1 MAQIECG
8 RGHLYDPEKYPTCP
22 YCKNNQQI
30 TVAAAGRTAPIHVT
44 DAGRT
49 APLSATPV
57 TAPQKTAPLTPP
69 AAAGGI
75 PVTAEQK
82 TMPPRGYNPTP
93 VTAPQKT
100 MPPRG
105 YNPQP
110 AAPEPTAPPKFH
122 SPSVLDAGKTVGMMQ
137 EQMGFDPVV
146 GWLACVEGPSRGK
159 SYTIRGGIN
168 AIGRGDRMDITI
180 TGDRTISM
188 ENHAKISYSD
198 RNNRFNLLPGDG
210 RNIVYLNGEEV
221 FAARPSAPTTSSTL
235 GRRNCC
241 LCPCAA
247 SASPG
252 RRRRSRRAM
261 GMFDRL
267 LGRRRRVTEDTTTV
281 ELSAPRTPAL
291 RVGNVQ
297 GVGRRERQEDSFAL
311 CNVSDPAALEREGL
325 FAVVCDGMG
334 GMDGGNE
341 ASEAAVEAFVQ
352 VFRSLLEE
360 GDVPQQLREG
370 AFAVSDGIFQ
380 RFQGRSGTTA
390 VAVRILHGA
399 LHWISVG
406 DRH

>member
-30 TVAAAGRTAPIHVT
+30 TVAAAGRTAPIRVT

-49 APLSATPV
+49 APLSSTPV
-57 TAPQKTAPLTPP
+57 TADSR
-69 AAAGGI
+69 
-75 PVTAEQK
+75 
-82 TMPPRGYNPTP
+82 TMPPRGYAPQGAVS

-105 YNPQP
+105 YAPQP
-110 AAPEPTAPPKFH
+110 PAPAAEPEPTAPPKFH
-122 SPSVLDAGKTVGMMQ
+122 GPSVLDAGKTVGMMQ

-221 FAARPSAPTTSSTL
+221 FSATPLQAYDLIDFGETKL
-235 GRRNCC
+235 LFVP
-241 LCPCAA
+241 LC
-247 SASPG
+247 G
-252 RRRRSRRAM
+252 ERFTWKKEEQKDD
-261 GMFDRL
+261 G
-267 LGRRRRVTEDTTTV
+267 
-281 ELSAPRTPAL
+281 PA
-291 RVGNVQ
+291 
-297 GVGRRERQEDSFAL
+297 
-311 CNVSDPAALEREGL
+311 
-325 FAVVCDGMG
+325 
-334 GMDGGNE
+334 
-341 ASEAAVEAFVQ
+341 
-352 VFRSLLEE
+352 
-360 GDVPQQLREG
+360 
-370 AFAVSDGIFQ
+370 
-380 RFQGRSGTTA
+380 
-390 VAVRILHGA
+390 
-399 LHWISVG
+399 
-406 DRH
+406 

>member
-30 TVAAAGRTAPIHVT
+30 TVAAAGRTAPIRVT
-44 DAGRT
+44 DAGGT

-69 AAAGGI
+69 AAAAGGI

-221 FAARPSAPTTSSTL
+221 FAATP
-235 GRRNCC
+235 
-241 LCPCAA
+241 
-247 SASPG
+247 
-252 RRRRSRRAM
+252 
-261 GMFDRL
+261 
-267 LGRRRRVTEDTTTV
+267 
-281 ELSAPRTPAL
+281 LSAYDLIDFGETKLLFVPL
-291 RVGNVQ
+291 CG
-297 GVGRRERQEDSFAL
+297 ERFTWKK
-311 CNVSDPAALEREGL
+311 
-325 FAVVCDGMG
+325 
-334 GMDGGNE
+334 E
-341 ASEAAVEAFVQ
+341 AEQ
-352 VFRSLLEE
+352 KGH
-360 GDVPQQLREG
+360 GDV
-370 AFAVSDGIFQ
+370 
-380 RFQGRSGTTA
+380 
-390 VAVRILHGA
+390 
-399 LHWISVG
+399 
-406 DRH
+406 

>member
-30 TVAAAGRTAPIHVT
+30 TVAAAGRTAPIRVT

-49 APLSATPV
+49 APLSSTPV
-57 TAPQKTAPLTPP
+57 TADSR
-69 AAAGGI
+69 
-75 PVTAEQK
+75 
-82 TMPPRGYNPTP
+82 TMPPRGYAPQGAVS

-105 YNPQP
+105 YAPQP
-110 AAPEPTAPPKFH
+110 PAPAAEPESTAPPKFH
-122 SPSVLDAGKTVGMMQ
+122 GPSVLDAGKTVGMMQ

-221 FAARPSAPTTSSTL
+221 FSATPLQAYDLIDFGETKL
-235 GRRNCC
+235 LFVP
-241 LCPCAA
+241 LC
-247 SASPG
+247 G
-252 RRRRSRRAM
+252 ERFTWKKEEQKDD
-261 GMFDRL
+261 G
-267 LGRRRRVTEDTTTV
+267 
-281 ELSAPRTPAL
+281 PA
-291 RVGNVQ
+291 
-297 GVGRRERQEDSFAL
+297 
-311 CNVSDPAALEREGL
+311 
-325 FAVVCDGMG
+325 
-334 GMDGGNE
+334 
-341 ASEAAVEAFVQ
+341 
-352 VFRSLLEE
+352 
-360 GDVPQQLREG
+360 
-370 AFAVSDGIFQ
+370 
-380 RFQGRSGTTA
+380 
-390 VAVRILHGA
+390 
-399 LHWISVG
+399 
-406 DRH
+406 